1 VPIHIDNFSSR
12 VHVSAGE
19 LPLTDEQL
27 TRLVE
32 LVAAR
37 LATRAKQDA
46 AAAEATELRRSAA
59 PPSPVVE

>member
-1 VPIHIDNFSSR
+1 VPIHIDNLTSR
-12 VHVSAGE
+12 VHVSTGE
-19 LPLTDEQL
+19 LPLTDQQL
-27 TRLVE
+27 TRLAE

-37 LATRAKQDA
+37 LAAQAKRDA

>member
-1 VPIHIDNFSSR
+1 VPIHIDNLSSR
-12 VHVSAGE
+12 VHVSTGE

-37 LATRAKQDA
+37 LATQAKQDA
-46 AAAEATELRRSAA
+46 AATDATELRRSSA
-59 PPSPVVE
+59 PPSPVVD